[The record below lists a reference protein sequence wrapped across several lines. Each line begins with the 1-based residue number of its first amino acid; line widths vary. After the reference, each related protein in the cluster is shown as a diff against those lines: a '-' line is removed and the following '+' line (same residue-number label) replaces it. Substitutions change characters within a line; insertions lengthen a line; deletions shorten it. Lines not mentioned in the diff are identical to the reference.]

1 MPPHRFHT
9 NGALRRL
16 RSTLPSLLCAVALAI
31 SASAV
36 RAESLAMPDR
46 EGAKKTPAAKRR
58 FSLLETP
65 AWLAVVSAWSSG
77 EGKLRIDD
85 MYGASG
91 GKYATDL
98 VAVFKLKLEEILEPG
113 RLPIVTDFFRPYV
126 IGGQG
131 SIRVA
136 DDGQIG
142 RAIPGSENC
151 TALHIGGGGDFY
163 LSRQFV
169 FSLDFS
175 QVLHSGSL
183 SRTNYNELNAGLRF
197 RY

>member
-1 MPPHRFHT
+1 MPPLRLHT
-9 NGALRRL
+9 IGVLRRL
-16 RSTLPSLLCAVALAI
+16 RSTLPGLLAVVALAI
-31 SASAV
+31 SAGAV
-36 RAESLAMPDR
+36 QAEPLAASDR
-46 EGAKKTPAAKRR
+46 EETKESRSSKRR

-77 EGKLRIDD
+77 EGELRIDD
-85 MYGASG
+85 VYGASG

-98 VAVFKLKLEEILEPG
+98 IAVFKLKLEEILEPG
-113 RLPIVTDFFRPYV
+113 YLPIVTNFFRPYV

-131 SIRVA
+131 NIRVA

-151 TALHIGGGGDFY
+151 TALHIGGGGDFH
-163 LSRQFV
+163 LSRKFV

-183 SRTNYNELNAGLRF
+183 SRTNYSELNAGLLF